1 MTRKCT
7 FWTRGVFS
15 LGVWALGFMIFA
27 LPLGADEK
35 DPNAGEIT
43 RGAKA
48 WADNCARCHNM
59 RDPTEFRDD
68 LWKPIVMHMRVR
80 AGLTGQ
86 DARDVLAFLQAS
98 NNPASRAKQYQ
109 TTASTAA
116 FDAARAPGALSGEAI
131 YNQTCVACHGA
142 DGKGAMPG
150 VPDFSRKD
158 GLLAKPDEVLLKHIV
173 EGFQRPG
180 SPMAMPAK
188 GGNPNLTDQDIR
200 EVLSFLRSTFGS

>member
-1 MTRKCT
+1 MRRKCT
-7 FWTRGVFS
+7 FRMRDPLL

-27 LPLGADEK
+27 LPLCAEEK
-35 DPNAGEIT
+35 DPKAGEVT
-43 RGAKA
+43 RGAKV
-48 WADNCARCHNM
+48 WAENCSRCHNM

-86 DARDVLAFLQAS
+86 DTRDILAFLQAS
-98 NNPASRAKQYQ
+98 NNPARTAKPYDEK
-109 TTASTAA
+109 AVAA
-116 FDAARAPGALSGEAI
+116 PPVITGVAGTLTGEAI

-150 VPDFSRKD
+150 VPDLSRKD
-158 GLLAKPDEVLLKHIV
+158 GPLAKSDEKLLKRII
-173 EGFQRPG
+173 EGFQSPG

-188 GGNPNLTDQDIR
+188 GGNPSLTDQDIR
-200 EVLSFLRSTFGS
+200 EVLSFLRSTLGP